1 MKLSLVIPCYN
12 ESANLP
18 LLLNR
23 FEKFENSD
31 KDIEIVIVDNGSTDN
46 TQTVLDKFVPKFSFI
61 KCKIYQSFF
70 FIIDLTISNSSLS
83 FISKDLFFVIR

>member
-18 LLLNR
+18 LLLLNR
-23 FEKFENSD
+23 FKEFRKFK

-46 TQTVLDKFVPKFSFI
+46 TLKVLDKLSSKV
-61 KCKIYQSFF
+61 FF
-70 FIIDLTISNSSLS
+70 Y
-83 FISKDLFFVIR
+83 